1 MSVAAP
7 SRTGRVG
14 RGRDVRFEEG
24 GREPREGACWVCS
37 RSCLPHPT
45 HACRSCRAGK
55 PGDWTAPKPEA
66 APVIVPILTAAE
78 KRTVSL
84 RSVIEGTAARGKAR
98 KESFV
103 TARIKQACPCGF
115 TSDWPPA
122 FGKHR
127 AFCEVALGGK
137 PKPVQAPRGGGP
149 RAEAKPAPEPAPPEV
164 AEEPDDPSADAALS
178 AVVDLLEKVEPLD
191 RAARVVEL
199 QAVAL
204 RKIADA
210 AHAFGQLSTASR
222 AAVLERLG

>member
-1 MSVAAP
+1 
-7 SRTGRVG
+7 
-14 RGRDVRFEEG
+14 
-24 GREPREGACWVCS
+24 
-37 RSCLPHPT
+37 
-45 HACRSCRAGK
+45 
-55 PGDWTAPKPEA
+55 
-66 APVIVPILTAAE
+66 
-78 KRTVSL
+78 
-84 RSVIEGTAARGKAR
+84 VIEGTAARGKAR

-149 RAEAKPAPEPAPPEV
+149 RAEAKPEPAPAPPAV
-164 AEEPDDPSADAALS
+164 AVESDDPSADAALS
-178 AVVDLLEKVEPLD
+178 AVVDLLAKVEPLD

-210 AHAFGQLSTASR
+210 ARAFGQLPTASR
-222 AAVLERLG
+222 AAVLERLGQG

>member
-1 MSVAAP
+1 M
-7 SRTGRVG
+7 
-14 RGRDVRFEEG
+14 
-24 GREPREGACWVCS
+24 
-37 RSCLPHPT
+37 
-45 HACRSCRAGK
+45 
-55 PGDWTAPKPEA
+55 
-66 APVIVPILTAAE
+66 
-78 KRTVSL
+78 
-84 RSVIEGTAARGKAR
+84 IEGTAARGKAR

-137 PKPVQAPRGGGP
+137 PKPSQAPRPAP
-149 RAEAKPAPEPAPPEV
+149 RVEAKPEPAPAPPAV
-164 AEEPDDPSADAALS
+164 AEESDDPSADAALS
-178 AVVDLLEKVEPLD
+178 AVVDLLERVEPLD
-191 RAARVVEL
+191 RAARVAEL